1 MSFYSLYNHNFQIKK
16 SPLQELDFDQF
27 VWMLNA
33 IHNSSENC
41 FLKIIVLSSKII
53 IPKFRKD
60 MFNKKFSYKNLIL
73 IVNFVWQL
81 HICYSGPIP
90 VVPTNDQLLA
100 EKISDIQVYLES

>member
-41 FLKIIVLSSKII
+41 FLKIRCCLTAS
-53 IPKFRKD
+53 
-60 MFNKKFSYKNLIL
+60 
-73 IVNFVWQL
+73 
-81 HICYSGPIP
+81 
-90 VVPTNDQLLA
+90 
-100 EKISDIQVYLES
+100 